1 MHNLNNKF
9 VLVIFALI
17 LISTNLYSQQPSI
30 VWSARYNSSTN
41 GDDRAFDMDMDN
53 VGNVF
58 VTGRDGNPQG
68 VITIKYN
75 SSGQQQ
81 WINRFSNH
89 LSIVSQPDKIKTDRF
104 GNVFVVGH
112 DSHGFI
118 IKYDSIGI
126 EKWVTQ
132 FAQFNAWYSDIAVS
146 KSGFIYAAGGT
157 PRSNPYGDILLVKY
171 NPQGDTVWMRTFNI
185 PSNRGAGATSIYLD
199 DSNYVYIT
207 GAITIPTSIDTVQS
221 FCTMKYDSL
230 GVMKWMR
237 SYRSSVPNRDGQA
250 MVIKGDKRGNVYVTG
265 YMKNIAQYGDFCT
278 IKYSNDGTQKWIN
291 FYTGVAYGGG
301 LPKDMAVDSTGNV
314 FVTGY
319 SSDSLGIY
327 NYATIKYDTTG
338 VQKWVRRFASIGM
351 SDNIPTSICIDK
363 SQNCYITGS
372 FSTMKYDSSGALKWT
387 IENVDPQSPF
397 RYRGVK
403 IIVDKDNNIFVNS
416 GGAGSVGST
425 LDILTIK
432 YSQTTNVV
440 NPGITNIDTYKL
452 NQNYPNP
459 FNSSTI
465 ISYSLNKYSNTKITV
480 FDLLGK
486 EIATLVNEKQ
496 NAGKYEVIFDG
507 SKLSTGVYYY
517 TLFIDGNK
525 IDTKR
530 LVLIK

>member
-1 MHNLNNKF
+1 
-9 VLVIFALI
+9 V
-17 LISTNLYSQQPSI
+17 YSQQPSI

-53 VGNVF
+53 AGNLF

-68 VITIKYN
+68 VVTIKYN

-89 LSIVSQPDKIKTDRF
+89 LSIVSQPDKIKADRF
-104 GNVFVVGH
+104 GNVYTMGH
-112 DSHGFI
+112 DSHGFL
-118 IKYDSIGI
+118 IKYDSVGA
-126 EKWVTQ
+126 EKWVAQ

-146 KSGFIYAAGGT
+146 RRGFIYAAGGT

-171 NPQGDTVWMRTFNI
+171 NPQGDTVWMRTYNLAYR
-185 PSNRGAGATSIYLD
+185 SAGATSIYVD

-265 YMKNIAQYGDFCT
+265 FMLNTDQYPDFRT

-291 FYTGVAYGGG
+291 IYSGVAYGGG
-301 LPKDMAVDSTGNV
+301 LPKDMAVDSIGNV
-314 FVTGY
+314 FVSGY

-327 NYATIKYDTTG
+327 NYATIKYDTAG
-338 VQKWVRRFASIGM
+338 VQKWARRITSLSTSG
-351 SDNIPTSICIDK
+351 STPSSICLDN

-372 FSTMKYDSSGALKWT
+372 FLTVKYDSTGTLKWT
-387 IENVDPQSPF
+387 MENVDPQSPYS
-397 RYRGVK
+397 YRGVK
-403 IIVDKDNNIFVNS
+403 IIADKNNNIFVNS

-432 YSQTTNVV
+432 YSQTSSIINI
-440 NPGITNIDTYKL
+440 GSEYITSYKL
-452 NQNYPNP
+452 SQNYPNP
-459 FNSSTI
+459 FNPS
-465 ISYSLNKYSNTKITV
+465 TKIRFSIV
-480 FDLLGK
+480 SSPQGLGGDLVQLKVYDVIGR
-486 EIATLVNEKQ
+486 EVQTLVNESLKP
-496 NAGKYEVIFDG
+496 GTYEVTFDG
-507 SKLSTGVYYY
+507 MALTSGVYFYKLQCGDFVQ
-517 TLFIDGNK
+517 TN
-525 IDTKR
+525 R
-530 LVLIK
+530 MVLIK